1 MRQSGKALPRIY
13 SGTFLKKT
21 LHMEEWLKG
30 EYSRQRKECAQRPC
44 HVKEASCPENR
55 KFYEADVLGKGREQ
69 KLEGCSKCG
78 FWKSLGRLYLVE
90 DSGLILYSR
99 ENKEGFYFG
108 SKGYPLEEK
117 GVCLQRGTVDTGNRG
132 DFLYNNTD

>member
-1 MRQSGKALPRIY
+1 
-13 SGTFLKKT
+13 
-21 LHMEEWLKG
+21 MEEWLKG
-30 EYSRQRKECAQRPC
+30 EYSRQRKERVQRPC

-78 FWKSLGRLYLVE
+78 FRRVWAAFILLRTLGF
-90 DSGLILYSR
+90 ILYSR
-99 ENKEGFYFG
+99 EDKEGFYFE

-117 GVCLQRGTVDTGNRG
+117 GVCFQRGTVDTGNRG

>member
-1 MRQSGKALPRIY
+1 MKSKEQNKR
-13 SGTFLKKT
+13 KKHIENI
-21 LHMEEWLKG
+21 LMAAIWMGLKG

-90 DSGLILYSR
+90 DSGLYSVLKGEQGGILLWVKRLSFGR
-99 ENKEGFYFG
+99 EGCMS
-108 SKGYPLEEK
+108 SKRDCRYRK
-117 GVCLQRGTVDTGNRG
+117 QRRL
-132 DFLYNNTD
+132 FI

>member
-1 MRQSGKALPRIY
+1 
-13 SGTFLKKT
+13 
-21 LHMEEWLKG
+21 MEEWLKG

-55 KFYEADVLGKGREQ
+55 KIYEADVLGKGENRSW
-69 KLEGCSKCG
+69 KDAVNVASGRVWAG
-78 FWKSLGRLYLVE
+78 FILSRTLGF
-90 DSGLILYSR
+90 ILYSR